1 MEDSAPRHRFLLG
14 GGASPRSVGGP
25 RRESSRTGTLS
36 SSGPSS
42 CPIHRSAWNK
52 NSRKFNVALACC
64 ALRGISGGATMTIEA
79 LVGFGSHP
87 PPARV
92 LLMYVTGRAWGSL
105 IHKTGQRPSLF
116 VL

>member
-42 CPIHRSAWNK
+42 CPIHRSAWK
-52 NSRKFNVALACC
+52 GNSANFAFWGFCELRLYGVLRSSLA
-64 ALRGISGGATMTIEA
+64 ASNAQATPKIAHLSDAPTPIEEYA
-79 LVGFGSHP
+79 ATATCVVEAQDHYMPF
-87 PPARV
+87 
-92 LLMYVTGRAWGSL
+92 
-105 IHKTGQRPSLF
+105 
-116 VL
+116 